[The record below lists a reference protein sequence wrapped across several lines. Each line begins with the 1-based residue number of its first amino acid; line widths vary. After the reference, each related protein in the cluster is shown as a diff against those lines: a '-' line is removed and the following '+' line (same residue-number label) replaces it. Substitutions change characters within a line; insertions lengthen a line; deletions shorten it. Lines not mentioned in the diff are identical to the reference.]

1 MFQRTSIVL
10 DRVYMVGAWVSG
22 WLLVLLC
29 FLVLYSILSRLIGF
43 FAGGATDVAG
53 YVMATS
59 TFLALAY
66 TFRSQG
72 HIRVALL
79 IQKFR
84 GNARRRIEIF
94 CYGVMSAVAVFIAV
108 YMYRLAYDSY
118 EFGDR
123 SQGADAILMWI
134 PQTPVAIGAA
144 LLAISVLH
152 SFAES
157 IFNYDA
163 INPETS
169 KKEGPGEV

>member
-1 MFQRTSIVL
+1 VFQRISNML
-10 DRVYMVGAWVSG
+10 DRVYKVGAWAAG
-22 WLLVLLC
+22 GLLLLLC
-29 FLVLYSILSRLIGF
+29 GLVLYSILARLVGF

-66 TFRSQG
+66 TFRSEG

-79 IQKFR
+79 IQKFT

-94 CYGVMSAVAVFIAV
+94 CYGIMSAVTIFIAY

-134 PQTPVAIGAA
+134 PQTPVAIGAI

-152 SFAES
+152 SFAQS
-157 IFNYDA
+157 IFDYEA

-169 KKEGPGEV
+169 EKEGPGEV